1 CVCVSVFL
9 LITLTFYYL
18 SLQTLEEPPYL
29 TVGTD
34 VSAKYRGAF
43 CEAKIKTAK
52 RLVKAKVTFK
62 PDSSTAEVHDEHIR
76 GTLRVGAVVE
86 VKNQDGIYQ
95 EATINKL
102 TDASLYT
109 VVFDDG
115 DEKTLRRSSLCLK
128 GARHFAESETLDRL
142 PLTNP
147 EHFGTPVIGKK
158 GNRGGRRSNPIQE
171 EESSSS
177 SSEEEEGDQQQNEE
191 LYGKVVCVEAVATG
205 DKKKTWYPALVISP
219 DCHEDVTMKKDT
231 IFVRS
236 FKDGKFNTVLRKD
249 VQELDGEMTPKAD
262 ASLKPVLDAAWE
274 FMRKGT
280 VPSTWRTEVKDESSS
295 SEDDDEEDEKVQED
309 DGSSEEEEEEVEP
322 FPEERENFLQQLY
335 KFMEDR
341 GTPINK
347 KPVLGYRNL
356 NLFKLYRLVHKLG
369 GFDNIDSGSVWKQV
383 YQDLGIPVL
392 NSAAGYNVKCAYRK
406 YLYGFEDYCTSTGIT
421 FRMELPY
428 KAAEQHS
435 QAEGSVDGVTGA
447 SSSTA
452 ITASDNVSDEPK
464 PKQESDVSIGQFV
477 VKEEM
482 SEVAGP
488 CRTKLDISSLKE
500 DAKGSSD
507 EEENGNNEESH
518 KHKEEETE
526 PTAEGPCSENMKEE
540 QCEEQNKELSGND
553 SSQEWE
559 EGEEFECYPPGMK
572 VQVRYGRGR
581 NQKTYEATVKE
592 SDLEGGEVLYL
603 VHYCGW
609 NVRYDEWIKA
619 DKIVRPANKNVPK
632 IKHRKKIKNKAE
644 RERDR
649 IERLNERDDLS
660 PSINHSNRS
669 SKPNSGN
676 DVCPKMEECDDKV
689 GQQTLVK
696 SVEIASDLNG
706 LPAFE
711 SSTDDSEHEED
722 DDEGDHEN
730 EGPGGRPGLR
740 RGGPPESFHT
750 PPHWESGASTEVPKA
765 SACVSSAEELAS
777 QDGTDTSKR
786 KGLFENEGEAPSIR
800 RRKPE
805 GPSER
810 THRNQCKGKTR
821 SSRGTDWLPS
831 SSPKKLEERTASA
844 VDDQG
849 GHSSSSSEDES
860 GPQTNTQVKEES
872 RVHPKTKGSPSKKYN
887 GLKEKTK
894 VGQSTGFWEISEKR
908 PKMAAGMEERTSGC
922 RTKGQ
927 KDVWSSIQAQWPK
940 KTLKELFSDS
950 DTEAANSPPPAVQVL
965 DEPCFEAS
973 QKEEPAEEPQES
985 QQEKSQEYP
994 SSGSNSVL
1002 NTPPTTPESAEALVE
1017 TRSSSPPTQSSVL
1030 ASCSPAESSPAGP
1043 LMEECVGGRSESDSS
1058 MVEMD
1063 SVGCELQDLPQE
1075 EAAASPSKAFDCN
1088 LSSNSNCS
1096 LTLSSSSQQ
1105 EGEQKAKVSSSNQKR
1120 HKESQGG
1127 GASKKHKRSHKTL
1140 NLHPKKNHKTA
1151 NSSDSE
1157 DQSINESTAKLPTS
1171 KSSTADMKAIIP
1183 SKCSG
1188 RTPPSQK
1195 YHKHADSEH
1204 LQPKE
1209 QHSNNRG
1216 GARIYKWSFQMSD
1229 LEKMSSLER
1238 IAFLQEKL
1246 QDIRNHY
1253 LSLKSEVASIDR
1265 RRKRM
1270 KKKERET
1277 EMMGSKFSTIAL
1289 GVSGALF
1296 VGYCIYFDKKRRSDP
1311 DFKKRLRER
1320 RRKQKIAQEK
1330 IGSAVLPDLKD
1341 PVAVQQFFLDE
1352 IQLGEELLAQE
1363 DYEKGVEHLT
1373 NAIAVCGQ
1381 PQQLLQVLQQTL
1393 PPHVFQM
1400 LITKVPTIT
1409 QVKKNGT
1416 MVRKTTPPPNEQIL
1430 CLSTADMRRTLH
1442 RVSQHQ
1448 DLTAYRTEV
1457 ADVLTNMFNI
1467 SLSTAVVSTCFMST
1481 TIVPVPKKSPVSCL
1495 NDYPNIALTP
1505 IIMKCFRRLVMR
1517 HSKDQLPPSLVTL

>member
-1 CVCVSVFL
+1 MK
-9 LITLTFYYL
+9 
-18 SLQTLEEPPYL
+18 TLEEPPYL

-76 GTLRVGAVVE
+76 GTLKVGAVVE

-191 LYGKVVCVEAVATG
+191 LYGKVVCVEAVAAG
-205 DKKKTWYPALVISP
+205 DKKKSWYPALVISP
-219 DCHEDVTMKKDT
+219 DCHEDVTMKKDNV
-231 IFVRS
+231 FVRS
-236 FKDGKFNTVLRKD
+236 FKDGKFHTVLRKD
-249 VQELDGEMTPKAD
+249 VQELDAEMAPKVD
-262 ASLKPVLDAAWE
+262 ASLKPALDAAWD
-274 FMRKGT
+274 FQRNGS
-280 VPSTWRTEVKDESSS
+280 VPSIWRTEVKDESSS
-295 SEDDDEEDEKVQED
+295 SEEDDEEDEEVQED

-347 KPVLGYRNL
+347 RPVLGYRNL

-369 GFDNIDSGSVWKQV
+369 GFDNIESGSVWKQV

-421 FRMELPY
+421 FRMDLPF
-428 KAAEQHS
+428 KAEKQS
-435 QAEGSVDGVTGA
+435 SPAEGSADGVAVA

-452 ITASDNVSDEPK
+452 VPASADAGDEPK
-464 PKQESDVSIGQFV
+464 PEQESEISHSQSA
-477 VKEEM
+477 VKEET

-488 CRTKLDISSLKE
+488 CRTKVDTSSLKE
-500 DAKGSSD
+500 DDKVYSD
-507 EEENGNNEESH
+507 EEENGTDEEPQ
-518 KHKEEETE
+518 KHDAKEAG
-526 PTAEGPCSENMKEE
+526 PASEGPCSENVKEE
-540 QCEEQNKELSGND
+540 PCEEQNKEMSGDD

-660 PSINHSNRS
+660 PSKNRINRS
-669 SKPNSGN
+669 SKLNSGN
-676 DVCPKMEECDDKV
+676 DVCPKMEECDDKGV
-689 GQQTLVK
+689 QQAPVK
-696 SVEIASDLNG
+696 SAEIASDLNG
-706 LPAFE
+706 LQASE
-711 SSTDDSEHEED
+711 SSSDDSEREE
-722 DDEGDHEN
+722 DDEGDHDG
-730 EGPGGRPGLR
+730 EGPGGRLSLR
-740 RGGPPESFHT
+740 RGGPPEHPHT
-750 PPHWESGASTEVPKA
+750 PPHWESSTSAEGLKA
-765 SACVSSAEELAS
+765 SVSVSNTEIPAS
-777 QDGTDTSKR
+777 QDSPETGKR
-786 KGLFENEGEAPSIR
+786 KGPFENEGEAPNTR

-805 GPSER
+805 GPAER
-810 THRNQCKGKTR
+810 TPKSQCKGKTR
-821 SSRGTDWLPS
+821 GSRGTDWLPS
-831 SSPKKLEERTASA
+831 SSPKKLDERNAGPG
-844 VDDQG
+844 DDQG
-849 GHSSSSSEDES
+849 GQSSSSSEDEG
-860 GPQTNTQVKEES
+860 GPQTNAQAKEEQ

-894 VGQSTGFWEISEKR
+894 GGRSSGFWEIPEKR
-908 PKMAAGMEERTSGC
+908 AKMAAGIDERAPGC
-922 RTKGQ
+922 RAKGQ

-965 DEPCFEAS
+965 DEPRSEPD
-973 QKEEPAEEPQES
+973 QKEEPTEEPQES
-985 QQEKSQEYP
+985 QQEKNQEYP

-1002 NTPPTTPESAEALVE
+1002 NTPPTTPESAEALAE
-1017 TRSSSPPTQSSVL
+1017 TQLSSPPPQSSVL
-1030 ASCSPAESSPAGP
+1030 ASCSPAESSPAAP
-1043 LMEECVGGRSESDSS
+1043 MIEECIGGRSESDSS
-1058 MVEMD
+1058 MVEVE
-1063 SVGCELQDLPQE
+1063 SVGCELQDLPREE
-1075 EAAASPSKAFDCN
+1075 EAAPLSPSKAFDGN

-1105 EGEQKAKVSSSNQKR
+1105 ESEQKAKASSSSQKR

-1127 GASKKHKRSHKTL
+1127 GASKKHKRSHKPL
-1140 NLHPKKNHKTA
+1140 SLHPKKNHKTA

-1157 DQSINESTAKLPTS
+1157 DQSISESTAKSPTS
-1171 KSSTADMKAIIP
+1171 KSSTSDMKAIVP
-1183 SKCSG
+1183 PKCSG

-1195 YHKHADSEH
+1195 YHKHSDSEH
-1204 LQPKE
+1204 SQPKE
-1209 QHSNNRG
+1209 QHGNSRG
-1216 GARIYKWSFQMSD
+1216 SRIYKWSFQMSD

-1277 EMMGSKFSTIAL
+1277 GAAVASSSSSSSPSSSSLTAAVMLTLADPTVSGSSQNS
-1289 GVSGALF
+1289 GVS
-1296 VGYCIYFDKKRRSDP
+1296 
-1311 DFKKRLRER
+1311 
-1320 RRKQKIAQEK
+1320 
-1330 IGSAVLPDLKD
+1330 
-1341 PVAVQQFFLDE
+1341 
-1352 IQLGEELLAQE
+1352 
-1363 DYEKGVEHLT
+1363 VE
-1373 NAIAVCGQ
+1373 C
-1381 PQQLLQVLQQTL
+1381 
-1393 PPHVFQM
+1393 
-1400 LITKVPTIT
+1400 
-1409 QVKKNGT
+1409 
-1416 MVRKTTPPPNEQIL
+1416 R
-1430 CLSTADMRRTLH
+1430 
-1442 RVSQHQ
+1442 
-1448 DLTAYRTEV
+1448 
-1457 ADVLTNMFNI
+1457 
-1467 SLSTAVVSTCFMST
+1467 
-1481 TIVPVPKKSPVSCL
+1481 
-1495 NDYPNIALTP
+1495 
-1505 IIMKCFRRLVMR
+1505 
-1517 HSKDQLPPSLVTL
+1517 